1 VALSLARRLAAA
13 KIRRLGMPIPRS
25 LLVVTAALGLAAVGT
40 AQSATAA
47 RVQPYPIDLPDPF
60 VAAIERGTRTKTGQ
74 PGPRYWT
81 HQARYQLAAE
91 LDPAA
96 QRLRGTAVMTFRNG
110 APAPLDRLVVHLYQD
125 LMKAGAQRTRT
136 VVPTAGF
143 ELGEVRLG
151 DTVVKPRV
159 RDTLL
164 SVRLP
169 QPLAS
174 GGEVTLSVEWS
185 FAIPKA
191 GTAPR
196 MGHEDD
202 KVYFLGYWYPQFAV
216 HDDVDGWVA
225 DPHRGNGEFYM
236 GYADYD
242 VALTVPQGYLV
253 LATGELQN
261 PDEVLTQ
268 KAKDALARAMTTRD
282 VVPVIDAK
290 DHEGGAVTAT
300 APSGKLTWRF
310 RAERVRDVAISVSR
324 TYLWDATHA
333 VVKDKH
339 GPGQDG
345 VCAIHAVYEPKS
357 GDWVRGAAYVRH
369 TIEYMSQQVH
379 PYPWPHMTACEGII
393 GGGMEYPMM
402 TIVGG
407 RQPADTISHE
417 VIHMW
422 FPMLVG
428 SNEKRFAWQD
438 EGFTTFWT
446 TLCRDDFT
454 KRAGGPRRDVLQ
466 YGNQV
471 AAGDDVV
478 CMRHAD
484 TYGQDDFG
492 FASYGKPAAVLHQLR
507 ALLGDETF
515 FAAFRRYT
523 ADWAYKHPY
532 PHDFFH
538 TFADVSKQDLSAYF
552 RTWFFEA
559 WALDHAIE
567 AVEAGGGRTVVR
579 LLDQG
584 RAVHP
589 CVVEAKFADG
599 STRRQV
605 VPAATWWQGPRA
617 TVEFAGEAVEV
628 QIDPDV
634 ASLDSARANG
644 VWKAK
649 KAD

>member
-1 VALSLARRLAAA
+1 
-13 KIRRLGMPIPRS
+13 MPIPRS

-428 SNEKRFAWQD
+428 SNEKRYAWLD
-438 EGFTTFWT
+438 EGLTSFWT
-446 TLCRDDFT
+446 TLCVDDRRGSDQGP
-454 KRAGGPRRDVLQ
+454 KREILE
-466 YGNQV
+466 Y
-471 AAGDDVV
+471 AASVRSGDDTV

-484 TYGQDDFG
+484 AYGGDDFG
-492 FASYGKPAAVLHQLR
+492 FASYTKPAAMLHQLR
-507 ALLGDETF
+507 ALLGDAACC
-515 FAAFRRYT
+515 AAFRRYV
-523 ADWAYKHPY
+523 ADWAWKHPSPY
-532 PHDFFH
+532 DFFH
-538 TFADVSKQDLSAYF
+538 TFADATGRDLAPYF
-552 RTWFFEA
+552 RTWLFEA
-559 WALDHAIE
+559 WRLDHAIADVVVTNDATTVVIE
-567 AVEAGGGRTVVR
+567 DRGRALHPCTVEAT
-579 LLDQG
+579 
-584 RAVHP
+584 
-589 CVVEAKFADG
+589 FADG
-599 STRRQV
+599 SKLRQQID
-605 VPAATWWQGPRA
+605 ATTWATTQRA
-617 TVEFAGEAVEV
+617 TLAFPPDAVEV
-628 QIDPDV
+628 TVDPEVTTMDAV
-634 ASLDSARANG
+634 RTNNRWL
-644 VWKAK
+644 AK
-649 KAD
+649 RK

>member
-1 VALSLARRLAAA
+1 MAVACGRPFANTARPAMAIRPHVTPFLLAAA
-13 KIRRLGMPIPRS
+13 
-25 LLVVTAALGLAAVGT
+25 LAAAPA
-40 AQSATAA
+40 AQAPAPA
-47 RVQPYPIDLPDPF
+47 RVQPYPIDLPPGF
-60 VAAIERGTRTKTGQ
+60 QQAIAAGTRTTTGR
-74 PGPRYWT
+74 PGPAHWT
-81 HQARYQLAAE
+81 NRASYVLEAE
-91 LDPAA
+91 IDPANA
-96 QRLRGTAVMTFRNG
+96 RLVGKATMTYHNRS
-110 APAPLDRLVVHLYQD
+110 PQPLDRLVVHCYQD

-136 VVPTAGF
+136 VTATNGL
-143 ELGEVRLG
+143 EIAEVRLEG
-151 DTVVKPRV
+151 KKVRATPMDTRLV
-159 RDTLL
+159 
-164 SVRLP
+164 VRLP

-174 GGEVTLSVEWS
+174 GASTTL
-185 FAIPKA
+185 AIDYAFDVPKA

-196 MGHEDD
+196 MGHEADR
-202 KVYFLGYWYPQFAV
+202 VFYLGYWYPQFAV
-216 HDDVDGWVA
+216 HDDVEGWVA

-236 GYADYD
+236 DYADYELRITAP
-242 VALTVPQGYLV
+242 VGHLV

-261 PDEVLTQ
+261 PEATLP
-268 KAKDALARAMTTRD
+268 AAARERLAQAAAGRD
-282 VVPVIDAK
+282 VVHVIGK
-290 DHEGGAVTAT
+290 EDHDKGQVTA
-300 APSGKLTWRF
+300 ASGDGKLTWRF
-310 RAERVRDVAISVSR
+310 LAKDVRDAAVSVAR

-333 VVKDKH
+333 VVKDKG
-339 GPGQDG
+339 GPGVDG
-345 VCAIHAVYEPKS
+345 TCMIHAVYEPNS
-357 GDWVRGAAYVRH
+357 GDWTRAAEYARH
-369 TIEYMSQQVH
+369 TIEYMSARVH

-402 TIVGG
+402 TICGG
-407 RQPADTISHE
+407 RQPAGVIAHE
-417 VIHMW
+417 LCHMW